1 MTSQNATK
9 AAVAAGAGS
18 VLIVLALAQFLMIL
32 DTSVMNVSIATVAA
46 DINTTITGIQSA
58 ITLFT
63 LTMATLML
71 TGGKIGSIIGRRRA
85 FSIGLVIYGTGSF
98 ITAISPSLPVLYL
111 GWSILEGIGSALILP
126 AIVAL
131 VASNVT
137 VNGRPKAYGL
147 IASAAAIAVAVGPL
161 IGGFATTY
169 FSWRWVFAGEVLV
182 AIFILF
188 MARRMAD
195 APVDSKGRL
204 DIVGTL
210 LTIVGLGSFVFGLL
224 KSGEWGWVTPNPSAP
239 APAGISLTTWLI
251 LFGLFV
257 MWVFLQWERR
267 VVRTGGDPLIRPG
280 FMRNPPLLGGTVM
293 FFFQYLIQGGY
304 FFIVPLFLSVVLE
317 LNALETGIR
326 LVPLSITVILAA
338 VGIPRLWP
346 HISPRLVT
354 RVGVMLML
362 GGLIVLLAGI
372 DIGSSPAV
380 VAIPMLLMGLGIGSL
395 ASQLGS
401 VTVSAV
407 PEEETG
413 EVGGLQNTFSNL
425 GISVGTAVAGSV
437 LIAVLTTSM
446 VQGIAQN
453 PDIPEPVKTNATT
466 QLADGVP
473 FISDTQLEQGLAEA
487 GVDPAL
493 SAQIVAENSAA
504 RVAGLDA
511 AVAFLAVMALI
522 SLFFTGYIPRRQAGD
537 AAPAGDDDEDYG

>member
-1 MTSQNATK
+1 MTSANTATK
-9 AAVAAGAGS
+9 VAAGASG
-18 VLIVLALAQFLMIL
+18 VLLVLAAAQFLMIL

-46 DINTTITGIQSA
+46 DVNTTIVGIQSA

-71 TGGKIGSIIGRRRA
+71 AGGKIGSIIGRRRA
-85 FSIGLVIYGTGSF
+85 FSIGLVIYATGSA

-131 VASNVT
+131 VAANVS
-137 VNGRPKAYGL
+137 VEGRPKAYGL

-169 FSWRWVFAGEVLV
+169 FSWRWVFAGEVVV
-182 AIFILF
+182 AIFIFF

-195 APVDSKGRL
+195 PPVDSKGRL
-204 DIVGTL
+204 DIIGTL
-210 LTIVGLGSFVFGLL
+210 LTILGLGSFVFGLL
-224 KSGEWGWVTPNPSAP
+224 KSGEWGWVTPNTGAP
-239 APAGISLTTWLI
+239 TLAGISLTTWLI
-251 LFGLFV
+251 LFGLLV
-257 MWVFLQWERR
+257 MYVFLQWERR
-267 VVRTGGDPLIRPG
+267 VARTGGDPLIRPG
-280 FMRNPPLLGGTVM
+280 FMKNPPLAGGVIM

-338 VGIPRLWP
+338 LGIPKLWP
-346 HISPRLVT
+346 KISPRFVVRMGALLMLAGLVT
-354 RVGVMLML
+354 
-362 GGLIVLLAGI
+362 LLAGVDLDATPI
-372 DIGSSPAV
+372 V
-380 VAIPMLLMGLGIGSL
+380 VAVPMLLMGLGIGSM

-401 VTVSAV
+401 VTVSSVSEA
-407 PEEETG
+407 ETG
-413 EVGGLQNTFSNL
+413 EVGGVQNTFSNL

-437 LIAVLTTSM
+437 MIAVLTTAM

-453 PDIPEPVKTNATT
+453 PNVPEPVKTNATT
-466 QLADGVP
+466 ELAAGVP
-473 FISDTQLEQGLAEA
+473 FISDTDLEAGLAAA

-493 SAQIVAENSAA
+493 SEEILTENREA
-504 RVAGLDA
+504 RIQGLDA
-511 AVAFLAVMALI
+511 AITFLALMAVI
-522 SLFFTGYIPRRQAGD
+522 SLFFTGYLPRVQAGQ
-537 AAPAGDDDEDYG
+537 PQPDEDD